1 MHNILLLFILLIL
14 YNTLICYYIF
24 VILTEHKAKSKFG
37 DISKENSKL

>member
-1 MHNILLLFILLIL
+1 MHNILLLFILLI
-14 YNTLICYYIF
+14 YNTLICYIF